1 MAQQAPEQSEQPAE
15 AGVNKALISATKLPK
30 SENQNITGL
39 ERTAILLLALG
50 KDFGEPVWASLED
63 DEIAE
68 ISIAMS
74 KLGKVTTEQVE
85 EIIARFVSDMSISGA
100 VMGNFEST
108 EHLLKQILPEDRVN
122 VIMEGIRG
130 PAGRNMWEKLSNVQA
145 HILANY
151 LKNEYPQ
158 TIAVIL
164 SKITPD
170 HAARVLG
177 LLPNDFSLEVI
188 QRMLA
193 MESVQK
199 EILEKIESTLRRE
212 FISNLSMTNRSD
224 AHETMASIFNN
235 FDRQTE
241 ALFMGKLEDVDR
253 DAAERIKTL
262 MFTFDDLGNLDAS
275 SIQALLR
282 EVEKDVL
289 ALAMKGTSNEIKDF
303 FLSNMSKRAAEL
315 LRDDL
320 ENMGPVRLSDVDE
333 AQSKMI
339 NKAKDL
345 EAAGDI
351 VIAKGDQQEEF
362 I

>member
-1 MAQQAPEQSEQPAE
+1 MAQIEDVEETNAPVMFSGTPTTSLDE
-15 AGVNKALISATKLPK
+15 ISG
-30 SENQNITGL
+30 Q
-39 ERTAILLLALG
+39 ERAAILLLALG
-50 KDFGEPVWASLED
+50 KDYGEPVWEALED

-74 KLGKVTTEQVE
+74 KLGKVTTDQVE
-85 EIIARFVSDMSISGA
+85 EILARFISDMSISGA

-108 EHLLKQILPEDRVN
+108 ENLLKQILPEDRVN
-122 VIMEGIRG
+122 LIMEGIRG

-164 SKITPD
+164 SKINPD
-170 HAARVLG
+170 HAAKVLS
-177 LLPNDFSLEVI
+177 LLQDDFSLEVI

-193 MESVQK
+193 MEAVQK
-199 EILEKIESTLRRE
+199 EILEKIESTLRKE
-212 FISNLSMTNRSD
+212 FISNLSSTNQTF

-241 ALFMGKLEDVDR
+241 ALFMGKLEEIDR
-253 DAAERIKTL
+253 DSAEKIKNL
-262 MFTFDDLGNLDAS
+262 MFTFDDLGNLDAG
-275 SIQALLR
+275 SIQTLLR
-282 EVEKDVL
+282 AVDNDVL
-289 ALAMKGTSNEIKDF
+289 ALAMKGTSDQIKDF
-303 FLSNMSKRAAEL
+303 FLSNMSQRAADM
-315 LRDDL
+315 LRDEL

-333 AQSKMI
+333 AQATMI

-345 EAAGDI
+345 EATGEI
-351 VIAKGDQQEEF
+351 IISKGDSGEEF

>member
-1 MAQQAPEQSEQPAE
+1 MAEPALELQPAQDMSM
-15 AGVNKALISATKLPK
+15 NNALIAAQNLPG
-30 SENQNITGL
+30 EQMQVINGI
-39 ERTAILLLALG
+39 ERSAILLLALG
-50 KDFGEPVWASLED
+50 KDFGEPIWSSLED

-85 EIIARFVSDMSISGA
+85 EILARFISDMSISGA

-108 EHLLKQILPEDRVN
+108 ESLLKQILPEERVN

-164 SKITPD
+164 SKIKPEHT
-170 HAARVLG
+170 ARVLA
-177 LLPNDFSLEVI
+177 LLPHDFSLEVI

-224 AHETMASIFNN
+224 AHETMANIFNN

-241 ALFMGKLEDVDR
+241 ALFMGKLEGVDR

-262 MFTFDDLGNLDAS
+262 MFTFDDLGKLDKT

-282 EVEKDVL
+282 NVEKDVL
-289 ALAMKGTSNEIKDF
+289 ALAMKGTSDKIKEF
-303 FLSNMSKRAAEL
+303 FLSNMTKRASEL

-320 ENMGPVRLSDVDE
+320 DNMGPVRLSDVDE

-345 EAAGDI
+345 EASGEI
-351 VIAKGDQQEEF
+351 VISKGDQKEEY

>member
-1 MAQQAPEQSEQPAE
+1 MAETLTMPQTSALPIAAE
-15 AGVNKALISATKLPK
+15 AIGLASDVL
-30 SENQNITGL
+30 TGD
-39 ERTAILLLALG
+39 ERAAILLLALG
-50 KDFGEPVWASLED
+50 KDFGEPIWESLED

-74 KLGKVTTEQVE
+74 KLGKITTDQVE
-85 EIIARFVSDMSISGA
+85 EILARFISDMSISGA

-108 EHLLKQILPEDRVN
+108 ESLLKQILPEDRVN
-122 VIMEGIRG
+122 LIMEGIRG

-164 SKITPD
+164 SKISSE

-177 LLPNDFSLEVI
+177 LLPDDFSMEVI

-193 MESVQK
+193 MEAVQK
-199 EILEKIESTLRRE
+199 EILEKIEQTLRKE
-212 FISNLSMTNRSD
+212 FISNLSSTNQTD
-224 AHETMASIFNN
+224 AHETMAGIFNN

-241 ALFMGKLEDVDR
+241 ALFMGKLEEVDR
-253 DAAERIKTL
+253 DAAERIKNL
-262 MFTFDDLGNLDAS
+262 MFTFDDLGNLNSS

-282 EVEKDVL
+282 EVEKDDL
-289 ALAMKGTSNEIKDF
+289 ALAMKGTSEKIKGF
-303 FLSNMSKRAAEL
+303 FLQNMSKRAAEML
-315 LRDDL
+315 VDDL
-320 ENMGPVRLSDVDE
+320 ENMGPVRLSDVDD
-333 AQSKMI
+333 AQAKMI
-339 NKAKDL
+339 SKAKDL
-345 EAAGDI
+345 EASGVIDI
-351 VIAKGDQQEEF
+351 TKGDDEEEF

>member
-1 MAQQAPEQSEQPAE
+1 MVLAQLEQSAPSSGGLSSDSLNGQE
-15 AGVNKALISATKLPK
+15 KA
-30 SENQNITGL
+30 
-39 ERTAILLLALG
+39 AILLLALG
-50 KDFGEPVWASLED
+50 KDYGEPIWDSLED

-74 KLGKVTTEQVE
+74 KLGKITTDQVE
-85 EIIARFVSDMSISGA
+85 EILARFISDMSISGA

-108 EHLLKQILPEDRVN
+108 ESLLKQILPEDRVN
-122 VIMEGIRG
+122 LIMEGIRG

-164 SKITPD
+164 SKINSE
-170 HAARVLG
+170 HAARVLT
-177 LLPNDFSLEVI
+177 LLPDDFSLEVI

-193 MESVQK
+193 MEAVQK
-199 EILEKIESTLRRE
+199 EILEKIEHTLRQE
-212 FISNLSMTNRSD
+212 FISNLSSTNQTD

-253 DAAERIKTL
+253 DAAERIKNL
-262 MFTFDDLGNLDAS
+262 MFTFDDLGNLTAS

-289 ALAMKGTSNEIKDF
+289 ALAMKGTSEKIRTF
-303 FLSNMSKRAAEL
+303 FLSNMSGRAAEML
-315 LRDDL
+315 QDDID
-320 ENMGPVRLSDVDE
+320 NMGPVRLSDVDE
-333 AQSKMI
+333 AQGKMI
-339 NKAKDL
+339 IKAKDL
-345 EAAGDI
+345 ADKGTI
-351 VIAKGDQQEEF
+351 VISKDGDEDEF

>member
-1 MAQQAPEQSEQPAE
+1 MEQSQALQNWNTDKNNTAIASLQAE
-15 AGVNKALISATKLPK
+15 VPTAKL
-30 SENQNITGL
+30 SGE
-39 ERTAILLLALG
+39 ERSAILLLALG
-50 KDFGEPVWASLED
+50 KDFGEPIWESLD
-63 DEIAE
+63 DEEIAE

-74 KLGKVTTEQVE
+74 KLGKVTTTQVE
-85 EIIARFVSDMSISGA
+85 DILARFISDMSISGA

-108 EHLLKQILPEDRVN
+108 ESLLKQILPEDRVN
-122 VIMEGIRG
+122 LIMEGIRG

-164 SKITPD
+164 SKISPD
-170 HAARVLG
+170 HAARVLS
-177 LLPNDFSLEVI
+177 LLPDDFSLEVI

-193 MESVQK
+193 MEAVQK
-199 EILEKIESTLRRE
+199 EILEKIENTLRRE
-212 FISNLSMTNRSD
+212 FISNLSSTNRTD

-262 MFTFDDLGNLDAS
+262 MFTFDDLGNLDGS
-275 SIQALLR
+275 SLQTLIRAMDN
-282 EVEKDVL
+282 DVI
-289 ALAMKGTSNEIKDF
+289 ALAIKGTSDKIKDL
-303 FLSNMSKRAAEL
+303 FLSNMSQRAAAL
-315 LRDDL
+315 LRDEL

-333 AQSKMI
+333 AQMTMI

-351 VIAKGDQQEEF
+351 VLAKDGAEDEF